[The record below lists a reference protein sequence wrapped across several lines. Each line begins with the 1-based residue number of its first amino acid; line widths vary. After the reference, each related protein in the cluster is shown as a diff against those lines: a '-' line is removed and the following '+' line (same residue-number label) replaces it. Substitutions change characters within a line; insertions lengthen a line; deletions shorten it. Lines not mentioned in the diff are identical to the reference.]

1 MPPEHLKKGEVRI
14 IEMHLVL
21 DEHGKVHVPQ
31 ELMEALGIA
40 PGDMLSFHFDDA
52 GAHVKGGKRPAY
64 VHANTIAPA
73 RGSHRQTV
81 ENRSTAPAPTN
92 DLTQMKLFG
101 EASPQQS
108 PQTSQR
114 RSR

>member
-1 MPPEHLKKGEVRI
+1 MPPEQLKKGEVRI

-52 GAHVKGGKRPAY
+52 GVHIKGGKRPSY
-64 VHANTIAPA
+64 FHANTGVPA
-73 RGSHRQTV
+73 RGSHRQPE
-81 ENRSTAPAPTN
+81 ENRSTTPAPTN

-101 EASPQQS
+101 EASPQQN
-108 PQTSQR
+108 R
-114 RSR
+114 RPPRRQ